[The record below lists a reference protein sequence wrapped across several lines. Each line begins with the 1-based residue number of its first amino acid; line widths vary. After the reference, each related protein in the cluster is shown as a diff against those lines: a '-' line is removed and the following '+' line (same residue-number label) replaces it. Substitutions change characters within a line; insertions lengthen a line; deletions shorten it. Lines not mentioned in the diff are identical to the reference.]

1 MLYDLLFV
9 YKNISFENKL
19 IIFFT
24 FAFAVIF
31 SLTIHEFAHGAVA
44 NKLGDNTAKLAG
56 RLSLNPMVHFDYV
69 GMFCFLFLGFGWAK
83 PVPINPYNF
92 HNIKRDTFLVSIAGI
107 CVNLICAF
115 ICYPFALLFARGSG
129 VVMTIFYCLFSYLF
143 EINLV
148 FAVFNLL
155 PIYPLDGFNALA
167 SQLKYTNPYV
177 TFMQRY
183 GSFVLLAVIII
194 FSQTNIFSFLVNKVG
209 YPITWFWSLIF
220 GA

>member
-1 MLYDLLFV
+1 MLFDLLFV
-9 YKNISFENKL
+9 SKMSFESKL
-19 IIFFT
+19 IVFFT
-24 FAFAVIF
+24 FAFATIF
-31 SLTIHEFAHGAVA
+31 SLTIHEYAHGAVA

-56 RLSLNPMVHFDYV
+56 RLTLNPMAHFDYV

-107 CVNLICAF
+107 CVNLILAF
-115 ICYPFALLFARGSG
+115 AFYPLALLFSRIEGTVAY
-129 VVMTIFYCLFSYLF
+129 ICFNLFYCLF
-143 EINLV
+143 EVNLV

-155 PIYPLDGFNALA
+155 PIYPLDGYNALA

-183 GSFVLLAVIII
+183 GSFVLLAVVII
-194 FSQTNIFSFLVNKVG
+194 FSQTGIFSFLVNKVG
-209 YPITWFWSLIF
+209 YPIEWFWTLIF